1 MMNFKRKI
9 LGIFIVLI
17 LSLMIAGCGSSNE
30 DAQAEGS
37 VSEELDYTIT
47 GTEPGAGQTKKN
59 EEVLESYDNLAG
71 WEQELSSAG
80 AMLSQLSKAI
90 DNKEPIIFSAWSPHY
105 KFAKWDLKYLKDPK
119 GIHGD
124 EEKITT
130 IARKGL
136 KDEMPE
142 AYTIID
148 RIQLELPDVEEAL
161 LEAQEKEYAEVVK
174 DWAKEN
180 QETVAEW
187 TEGVDS
193 VDGTS
198 IEIALLPWDD
208 AIFTANVA
216 KFALEQKGYDVT
228 LTQVDPAIMFE
239 AIATGSADASLAVW
253 MPVTHAELYK
263 QYEDDFDDLGP
274 NLEGAKTG
282 LAVPAYMD
290 IDSLEDLEP
299 KE

>member
-1 MMNFKRKI
+1 MMNFKGKI
-9 LGIFIVLI
+9 VGIFIVLI
-17 LSLMIAGCGSSNE
+17 LSLMIAGCGSGNE

-59 EEVLESYDNLAG
+59 EEVLDSYDNLAG

-216 KFALEQKGYDVT
+216 KNALEQKGFDVT